1 MCSSLTK
8 HVLYKSKYF
17 TEKPTA
23 IVKMHAFIVLV
34 ETMFMRYKNKRRRK
48 EKQLETR
55 LQREHM

>member
-1 MCSSLTK
+1 MTK

-34 ETMFMRYKNKRRRK
+34 ETMLCDIKTNAEEKKNS
-48 EKQLETR
+48 
-55 LQREHM
+55 